1 MGRTDFN
8 PEWYGAQAKVL
19 TSNEDQM
26 VVDYGCNGR
35 GIVKSYK
42 LFDGI
47 QLCFLDFETDESMK
61 AQKFNPDIIQVT
73 HCQTGRYECEFTNH
87 TVAYLPKGYF
97 SIAATA
103 YLPASFFFPL
113 GKYYGVSLVID
124 RQALSEETR
133 RIMQTIPI
141 NLDKIGAT
149 LGLETRWYV
158 SDTPPQLQ
166 HLFLE
171 LYTAVEAETTGY
183 FKIKAL
189 ELLYHMEQLTRVNG
203 CDSKYFDKKQIQA
216 TKVIREYLISHLDEK
231 VSLEQLAKEVHL
243 NLSVFHLIFS
253 HIYGDT
259 PYAYLKKYKMNL
271 AAQWLSENKMKI
283 GDIALELGYS
293 NASKFAKAFQSVY
306 GMLPKDYRKNR

>member
-1 MGRTDFN
+1 MIMGRTDFN

-103 YLPASFFFPL
+103 YLPASFSFPL

-149 LGLETRWYV
+149 LGDR
-158 SDTPPQLQ
+158 
-166 HLFLE
+166 
-171 LYTAVEAETTGY
+171 
-183 FKIKAL
+183 K
-189 ELLYHMEQLTRVNG
+189 
-203 CDSKYFDKKQIQA
+203 
-216 TKVIREYLISHLDEK
+216 
-231 VSLEQLAKEVHL
+231 
-243 NLSVFHLIFS
+243 SV
-253 HIYGDT
+253 
-259 PYAYLKKYKMNL
+259 
-271 AAQWLSENKMKI
+271 
-283 GDIALELGYS
+283 
-293 NASKFAKAFQSVY
+293 V
-306 GMLPKDYRKNR
+306 